1 MQDDEEEGEEKRIV
15 MSTAYISVT
24 RCEIKIG
31 SNNSYSIFS
40 VLWHIILIS
49 LGKFSLTIVI
59 WEGRVTLRIMAL
71 LRTAIPKCPTPT
83 PLQL

>member
-40 VLWHIILIS
+40 VFWHIILIS
-49 LGKFSLTIVI
+49 LGKIQSYNSYLGGT
-59 WEGRVTLRIMAL
+59 GNS
-71 LRTAIPKCPTPT
+71 
-83 PLQL
+83 